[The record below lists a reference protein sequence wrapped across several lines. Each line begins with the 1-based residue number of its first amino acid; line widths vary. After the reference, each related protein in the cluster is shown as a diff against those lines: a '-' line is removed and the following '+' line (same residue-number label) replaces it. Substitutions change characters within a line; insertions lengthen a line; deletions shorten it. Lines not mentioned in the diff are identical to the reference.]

1 MAGRVR
7 IMIAAGGVFAAVVAV
22 SVGLELGRHGSG
34 TVTPGSPGG
43 AVIQTAEPT
52 VIAGVNVI
60 TLTAPPRIV
69 LVTPRS
75 GMKLVPIQV
84 KPVPGV
90 CAAPAIPVGGTPPP
104 CAQTTRH

>member
-1 MAGRVR
+1 MAGRGR
-7 IMIAAGGVFAAVVAV
+7 IVIAAGGVFAAVVAV

-34 TVTPGSPGG
+34 AVTPGSPPG

-52 VIAGVNVI
+52 MIAGVDVI

-84 KPVPGV
+84 KPSPGV
-90 CAAPAIPVGGTPPP
+90 CRAPAVPAADTPTSCAPV
-104 CAQTTRH
+104 TRH